1 MHHML
6 IKPRAIFPG
15 LPQYCVLILFW
26 VTLLSGR
33 LWAQSPL
40 RPGDLLANPGAFL
53 GRSVE
58 VQIVEPLQG
67 PRSAAALAS
76 AEYGQIRVWIPDGMG
91 VDFSLVPASFRMED
105 PQRYRRKFDRV
116 IAGPVRVRGELLSD
130 AELAKGLGRPA
141 YVLRV
146 ASVESLP
153 PGPAVT
159 VSSLAELQARAAA
172 LDRQSIVYE
181 GIYRSGFEVSAL
193 DGVLWLAMA
202 SDTEILGT
210 PPARDEGRKP
220 HRIRVTGI
228 LFSKP
233 GARYGHLGGY
243 SMQIQASKVEY
254 LGEAGVPR

>member
-1 MHHML
+1 L
-6 IKPRAIFPG
+6 PTLARCCLLTLFCLTFPG
-15 LPQYCVLILFW
+15 
-26 VTLLSGR
+26 GR

-40 RPGDLLANPGAFL
+40 RPGDLLANPNAIF

-58 VQIVEPLQG
+58 VEIVEPLEG
-67 PRSAAALAS
+67 PRSAAALAA
-76 AEYGQIRVWIPDGMG
+76 AEYGQIRVWIPDGIG

-116 IAGPVRVRGELLSD
+116 IAGPVRARGELLSD
-130 AELAKGLGRPA
+130 AELSKGLGRPV
-141 YVLRV
+141 YVFRV
-146 ASVESLP
+146 ASLEPLP

-159 VSSLAELQARAAA
+159 VSSLAELQARSAE
-172 LDRQSIVYE
+172 LDRRRIVYE

-210 PPARDEGRKP
+210 KPSWEEGRKP
-220 HRIRVTGI
+220 QRMRVTGT

-243 SMQIQASKVEY
+243 PMQIQASKVEY
-254 LGEAGVPR
+254 LGEAGAPR